1 VSPDLDALIDF
12 INFTHEIRRIR
23 REIILEDDYH
33 ENDAEHQFQMALVAL
48 FIIDAN
54 RLKLDRYRCMT
65 LALVHDIIEVY
76 SGDLIVFAPQKDI
89 DAKLLREAEA
99 VKQLQANWPK
109 MPSLHELI
117 AEYEAGKT
125 REAKFVFALD
135 GLIPEINNYLFGGKA
150 WHKHGITFEQVKD
163 IKRNK
168 VGVDPII
175 NHYHKQ
181 VLKLMEAKPE
191 IFAENDK

>member
-89 DAKLLREAEA
+89 DAKLL
-99 VKQLQANWPK
+99 VKQKQ
-109 MPSLHELI
+109 S
-117 AEYEAGKT
+117 
-125 REAKFVFALD
+125 
-135 GLIPEINNYLFGGKA
+135 NNSRLTGQKC
-150 WHKHGITFEQVKD
+150 HHCT
-163 IKRNK
+163 N
-168 VGVDPII
+168 
-175 NHYHKQ
+175 
-181 VLKLMEAKPE
+181 
-191 IFAENDK
+191 